1 MNKAILIVICDFL
14 VSAMLTM
21 MTGMVPGHSGGTG
34 VGLDESTTKVL
45 LSELNRRQI
54 ELEVMRAKLM
64 EAFARTGSTP
74 EQEAEL
80 RKITE
85 ELAKNLVQQ
94 DKLRS
99 QLALPPG
106 DAVDSKELKIRLE
119 EEEQRRKELELTL
132 ADTQKDLAAK
142 IQLLADNSIELRD
155 KERDNAVLN
164 FELKRTRH
172 SLEKTGEALDNTRRD
187 LLKEQDRHGIT
198 QEKLAASEAAR
209 DAAVA
214 SAALSSADAVK
225 ARRELG
231 VAQKEL
237 LDETRSHSET
247 KSRLAA
253 AEVEKNAAAAS
264 AEAAGKALAAANT
277 ELENTR
283 QQRDAA
289 RNAGSEAQTRLA
301 SAQSD
306 LRTLQR
312 DLSNSRRDLQSLENS
327 NSKMEGEVNKLN
339 LKLVKVESVV
349 NTREKDLAELRD
361 ELNRERQKLLVERL
375 KRQDAETRTA
385 MTESAYKE
393 LVEHNSKTQQENT
406 RLVQENAR
414 IAAEKASEKNNP
426 ADTPSP
432 ELAILAP
439 VTVFERYSGS
449 LLRVENLITEKKLF
463 GERGQKLASFYP
475 AVDFGNNR
483 IMITGA
489 SHRFAGDWLDALKFI
504 DVNKVEINFASFYD
518 NKLTP
523 ISGNMLISRNMP
535 HIAGFPVQLPK
546 TCQPIKPLT
555 FSELRKRGIEE
566 LYLFK
571 CDVPDAQTKLTGRV
585 SLSADPESPAIF
597 IRNSG
602 MSIKAAYGDLV
613 LTAQGEFV
621 GIVAGAVKVDNANI
635 ANAVKVPL
643 VNDVA
648 KMWEQ
653 PWMIPLDKNPQEDF
667 YSSFANKMRE
677 FRSNVKSRYE

>member
-327 NSKMEGEVNKLN
+327 NSKW
-339 LKLVKVESVV
+339 
-349 NTREKDLAELRD
+349 R
-361 ELNRERQKLLVERL
+361 
-375 KRQDAETRTA
+375 
-385 MTESAYKE
+385 
-393 LVEHNSKTQQENT
+393 
-406 RLVQENAR
+406 
-414 IAAEKASEKNNP
+414 
-426 ADTPSP
+426 
-432 ELAILAP
+432 
-439 VTVFERYSGS
+439 
-449 LLRVENLITEKKLF
+449 
-463 GERGQKLASFYP
+463 
-475 AVDFGNNR
+475 
-483 IMITGA
+483 
-489 SHRFAGDWLDALKFI
+489 
-504 DVNKVEINFASFYD
+504 
-518 NKLTP
+518 
-523 ISGNMLISRNMP
+523 
-535 HIAGFPVQLPK
+535 
-546 TCQPIKPLT
+546 
-555 FSELRKRGIEE
+555 
-566 LYLFK
+566 
-571 CDVPDAQTKLTGRV
+571 
-585 SLSADPESPAIF
+585 
-597 IRNSG
+597 
-602 MSIKAAYGDLV
+602 
-613 LTAQGEFV
+613 
-621 GIVAGAVKVDNANI
+621 
-635 ANAVKVPL
+635 
-643 VNDVA
+643 A
-648 KMWEQ
+648 K
-653 PWMIPLDKNPQEDF
+653 
-667 YSSFANKMRE
+667 
-677 FRSNVKSRYE
+677 